1 MSQVPWTRAALTW
14 MLMML
19 AETGHGAV
27 REIFIAPLIGALRAR
42 QLGVLIGSVIV
53 VLIAWLC
60 SRWLKANTPRKQWAV
75 GVFWV
80 VLTLLFEFS
89 LGRATGASWSR
100 LLSDYNPAQGGFML
114 LGLFVMFIAPR
125 LVAKWR

>member
-1 MSQVPWTRAALTW
+1 MNQVPWTRAALTW

-53 VLIAWLC
+53 LLIAWLC
-60 SRWLKANTPRKQWAV
+60 SRWLKANTPHKQWAV
-75 GVFWV
+75 GLFWV
-80 VLTLLFEFS
+80 VLTLIFEFS

-100 LLSDYNPAQGGFML
+100 LLSDYNPAQGGLML